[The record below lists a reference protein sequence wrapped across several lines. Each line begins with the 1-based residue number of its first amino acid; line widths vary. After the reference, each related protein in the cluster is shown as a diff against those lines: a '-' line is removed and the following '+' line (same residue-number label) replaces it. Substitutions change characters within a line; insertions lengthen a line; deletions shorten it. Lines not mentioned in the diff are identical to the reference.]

1 MFSLEIG
8 KLCNWKYEMR
18 LEVLLVW
25 GGGSYCPLMR
35 HFFFMCAYV
44 GSEGVY
50 IGLRGLLREG
60 FPIHF
65 RFK

>member
-1 MFSLEIG
+1 MQL
-8 KLCNWKYEMR
+8 KYEMR

-25 GGGSYCPLMR
+25 GGGSYCPLVLYL
-35 HFFFMCAYV
+35 FFMCAYV

>member
-1 MFSLEIG
+1 
-8 KLCNWKYEMR
+8 MR

-25 GGGSYCPLMR
+25 GGGSYCPLML
-35 HFFFMCAYV
+35 HLFFMCAYV
-44 GSEGVY
+44 GSDGVH